1 MNTKH
6 IIYTA
11 CSPHNIITVIF
22 YYYHYMQSKRI
33 IMYINQN
40 TLSRDRHEEE
50 RGGNGMIR
58 LTVYTGKMGLTGG
71 GRGGGAVVKTLHH
84 THTYHWHAC
93 LILKHWLRCRRA
105 RGAAL
110 LTTPSRSSNQLV
122 LRGGG
127 CGGRKDGLTQR
138 RWYRRVWRKCI
149 IYNQYF
155 CRC

>member
-40 TLSRDRHEEE
+40 THTLSRDRHEEE

-71 GRGGGAVVKTLHH
+71 GEGAGELWLKPCTTH
-84 THTYHWHAC
+84 THITDMPA
-93 LILKHWLRCRRA
+93 
-105 RGAAL
+105 
-110 LTTPSRSSNQLV
+110 
-122 LRGGG
+122 
-127 CGGRKDGLTQR
+127 
-138 RWYRRVWRKCI
+138 
-149 IYNQYF
+149 
-155 CRC
+155 